1 MDCQQPTTEQEVI
14 RTLFQWIRQGF
25 FGNSR
30 KDILSGLTVAF
41 ALIPEAIAFSIMAG
55 VDPMVGLYA
64 SFVIAVSISFF
75 GGRPGMIS
83 AATGAMASLM
93 GPLVAMHGIEYLYA
107 ATILTG
113 ILQWLMGALKFG
125 RFITFVPQPVITG
138 FVNSLAIIIFLAQLP
153 NFKGES
159 WPMYLM
165 VIGTLLIIYLLPLI
179 TRAVP
184 SALVAI
190 IVMTIV
196 AVWFKAPVQTV
207 GDMGN
212 ITQALPFFHI
222 PNVTVSLDMIM
233 TILPISLALAVV
245 GMTESLLTASL
256 VDEMTETGSD
266 KNREIRGQGVSN
278 VITGFFGGMAGC
290 AMIGQTVINVKSGG
304 RTRLSTLVSGVF
316 LLFLI
321 IVLGDVVKQIPM
333 AALVGVMFMVSIGTF
348 EWGSLRT
355 LHRVPLGDAIVM
367 LATVIIVVATH
378 NLAIGVMIGI
388 ILSALNFGWKMAK
401 IHAVPHMQPNGTKV
415 YEIRGQLFFGTMMY
429 FVNLFDVN
437 DDPEHVVIDFSK
449 SHVWDQSAT
458 NAISK
463 VWHKYKEAGKD
474 LTLIGL
480 NDESQRMVDKA
491 GLASNST
498 H

>member
-1 MDCQQPTTEQEVI
+1 M
-14 RTLFQWIRQGF
+14 FQWIKQGF

-93 GPLVAMHGIEYLYA
+93 GPLVAAQGIEYLFA

-113 ILQWLMGALKFG
+113 ILQWVMGMLKFG

-138 FVNSLAIIIFLAQLP
+138 FVNSLAIIIFMAQLP

-159 WPMYLM
+159 WPMYWM
-165 VIGTLLIIYLLPLI
+165 VIGTLLIIYLFPLV
-179 TRAVP
+179 TKAVP

-190 IVMTIV
+190 IVMTVI
-196 AVWFKAPVQTV
+196 AVWFKTPVQTV

-212 ITQALPFFHI
+212 ITQTLPFFHI
-222 PNVTVSLDMIM
+222 PDVHISVDMIM

-256 VDEMTETGSD
+256 VDELTETDSD
-266 KNREIRGQGVSN
+266 KSREIRGQGLAN
-278 VITGFFGGMAGC
+278 IITGFFGGMAGC

-304 RTRLSTLVSGVF
+304 RTRLSTLVTGVF

-348 EWGSLRT
+348 DWGSLRT
-355 LHRVPLGDAIVM
+355 LHRVPLGDALVM

-378 NLAIGVMIGI
+378 NLAIGVMVGI
-388 ILSALNFGWKMAK
+388 VLSALNFGWKIAR
-401 IHAVPHMQPNGTKV
+401 IHAVPHIQPNGSKV
-415 YEIRGQLFFGTMMY
+415 YVIQGPLFFGTMMK
-429 FVNLFDVN
+429 FVSLFDAAA
-437 DDPEHVVIDFSK
+437 DPAHVVIDFSN
-449 SHVWDQSAT
+449 SHVWDQSAM

-463 VWHKYKEAGKD
+463 VVTKYREAGKD
-474 LTLIGL
+474 VTLIGL
-480 NDESQRMVDKA
+480 NDESQRMVDQL
-491 GLASNST
+491 GLVSSST
-498 H
+498 S